1 MQWNNKFNYPTS
13 TRALYNG
20 KRLYDV
26 NNEKL
31 PSVTTIL
38 EATKPQSEIDSLNR
52 WKQKVGERQA
62 EIISRESR
70 ERGTSMHDYLE
81 KFLLGKLNLEL
92 LGDNT
97 LEKRMADE
105 IIENGL
111 RNKVDEIWG
120 VESVVAYPGKYAG
133 AADLFCVYE
142 KYQTCVDFKNG
153 NKLRSESW
161 NDTYYLQLA
170 AYSLAHNVVYGT
182 NINQGVILFCT
193 KDIVFQRFVIYGD
206 KLKEYQNRF
215 LERVEQYYSS
225 IKK

>member
-1 MQWNNKFNYPTS
+1 
-13 TRALYNG
+13 
-20 KRLYDV
+20 
-26 NNEKL
+26 
-31 PSVTTIL
+31 
-38 EATKPQSEIDSLNR
+38 
-52 WKQKVGERQA
+52 
-62 EIISRESR
+62 
-70 ERGTSMHDYLE
+70 
-81 KFLLGKLNLEL
+81 
-92 LGDNT
+92 
-97 LEKRMADE
+97 MADE
-105 IIENGL
+105 IIELIL

-161 NDTYYLQLA
+161 NDTYYLQLKRIPC
-170 AYSLAHNVVYGT
+170 HNVVYGT

-215 LERVEQYYSS
+215 LERVEQYYSNL
-225 IKK
+225 KK